1 MGDNLLSK
9 RLRNLRRSLGL
20 SQEAMG
26 NQGFVSTP
34 GWVKIE
40 NGTRHP
46 SDDLLKKIVDWLV
59 KDGYLKATEK
69 DSTLDEFLTLK
80 YMSHLSPF
88 VRKLARE
95 YRGSKDDAQ
104 LKVAEEPSHYGHKR

>member
-26 NQGFVSTP
+26 MQGFVSTP

-46 SDDLLKKIVDWLV
+46 SDELIKKIVDWLV
-59 KDGYLKATEK
+59 RDGYLKPNEK
-69 DSTLDEFLTLK
+69 DSMLDEFLTLK

-88 VRKLARE
+88 VRKLARDYHTVKE
-95 YRGSKDDAQ
+95 PNV
-104 LKVAEEPSHYGHKR
+104 LKAAEDPTPYGQKR

>member
-1 MGDNLLSK
+1 MGVNLLSK

-26 NQGFVSTP
+26 MQGFVSTP

-59 KDGYLKATEK
+59 RDGYLKPAEK
-69 DSTLDEFLTLK
+69 ESTLDEFLTLK

-88 VRKLARE
+88 VRKLARDYHSGKDCTE
-95 YRGSKDDAQ
+95 PKATEEHASYSKT
-104 LKVAEEPSHYGHKR
+104 R